1 MFRVIM
7 RGLLARKFRLFA
19 TALAVTLGVA
29 FMAGT
34 MVLTDTIGHTF
45 NDLSTG
51 VYKGTDAE
59 VRAKAAFSGPAMGG
73 GDQRPLISDSLV
85 QSLRRVPGVAADEGS
100 AMGYARLTGKNGKAL
115 GNPAAGA
122 PTLGG
127 NWNHV
132 SQLNPWT
139 LVAGHPPQAA
149 DQVVIDK
156 KSATDGH
163 LRVGDMTTV
172 LALGAPQR
180 FRVVGIVKFG
190 TADSPGGASVALFTM
205 PVAQR
210 LVAGPGKLTNVL
222 FVAKPGVSQQQL
234 AANLRHMLPHGMEAV
249 TGATVTKEMQDSFQQ
264 AMGFFNTFMMIF
276 AVIALLVGAFMI
288 FNTFSITVAQR
299 TRENGLLRALGAS
312 KRQVLGS
319 VIAEAVAVGV
329 IASAIGLA
337 AGIAMAAGLEGLLQA
352 LGFLGLPI
360 GGIVFSIRTVI
371 VAGLA
376 GLLVTLAAALSPARK
391 AAKVSPVAAMQEVSA
406 GSTGYGSKQRIL
418 VGAALLVLGV
428 AALFTGLFA
437 HVGSQVLVVGAGAL
451 LVFFAVSV
459 LGRTVSLPLSRA
471 VGAPLPR
478 MRGIPGKLARANAMR
493 NPKRT
498 AASASALMIGVGLV
512 GFITILA
519 SSTTASINRTID
531 RSFAGDIVI
540 DSGAGMTGGI
550 DPALAQE
557 LARLPQVSA
566 VAGIRGGLA
575 EIFGKPEQI
584 AAVDPGTIGKIFHV
598 GSAQGSTGGLGRTG
612 IAVYKDV
619 ATAHHLRV
627 GSAVPVVFR
636 DTGPADAAGRADLR
650 GFHGGAGA
658 ALLLGHV
665 RVRCQLHV
673 ALRQRRGDA
682 EGARDQHR
690 GRAEGGAGHRDEVL
704 RHHGDGPD
712 GVQGRADQ
720 AVPATADARV
730 CAARAGHLHRAARH
744 RQHPGIV
751 DLRAH
756 PGTGR
761 DARGRDDQAPAAG
774 NDPVGVGD
782 HRVAG
787 YGPRPAGRGVLRL
800 GAGAGYEEPGHHGVQ
815 PAGAE
820 PGDRG
825 GAGRGGRPGGGDPAQ
840 PPRREAQ
847 HPARDRQRIAQRSRL
862 GRRCAVTGLR
872 GRAGLAGMRRPP
884 EDRCDLRRDFRPCIR
899 GG

>member
-1 MFRVIM
+1 MFRVIV

-34 MVLTDTIGHTF
+34 MVLTDTIGRTF
-45 NDLSTG
+45 NDLSSG

-59 VRAKAAFSGPAMGG
+59 VRAKAAFTGPAMGG

-85 QSLRRVPGVAADEGS
+85 QSLRGVPGVAADEGS

-139 LVAGHPPQAA
+139 LVAGHPPQAV
-149 DQVVIDK
+149 DQVVIDA
-156 KSATDGH
+156 KSARDGH

-190 TADSPGGASVALFTM
+190 AADSPGGASVALFTM

-210 LVAGPGKLTNVL
+210 LVAGPGKVTSVL

-234 AANLRHMLPHGMEAV
+234 AANLRTALPHGMEAV
-249 TGATVTKEMQDSFQQ
+249 TGATVTKEMQTSFQQ
-264 AMGFFNTFMMIF
+264 GMAFFNTFMMIF

-337 AGIAMAAGLEGLLQA
+337 AGIAIAAGLEGLLQA
-352 LGFLGLPI
+352 LGFLGMPM
-360 GGIVFSIRTVI
+360 GGLVFSIRTVI

-376 GLLVTLAAALSPARK
+376 GLLVTLVAAVSPARK
-391 AAKVSPVAAMQEVSA
+391 AAKVSPVAAMQEVPA

-418 VGAALLVLGV
+418 VGIALLVLGV

-459 LGRTVSLPLSRA
+459 LGRTVSLPLSRV

-478 MRGIPGKLARANAMR
+478 LRGIPGKLARANAMR

-519 SSTTASINRTID
+519 SSTTASINSTID
-531 RSFAGDIVI
+531 HSFAGDIVI
-540 DSGAGMTGGI
+540 DSGAGLTGGI
-550 DPALAQE
+550 DPALAQR
-557 LARLPQVSA
+557 LTALPQVST
-566 VAGIRGGLA
+566 VAGVRGGLA

-619 ATAHHLRV
+619 ATAHRLKV

-636 DTGPADAAGRADLR
+636 DTGPQTLRVALIYGDSMAAPAPRYFLGTSAFDANFT
-650 GFHGGAGA
+650 FHYDSAVVIQKAPGTSTAA
-658 ALLLGHV
+658 ALTAVRAIATKYSGTTVMDQTAFKAQRAQPYQALLRLVYVLLALAIFIALLGIGNTLALSIFERTRELGLMRAV
-665 RVRCQLHV
+665 GMTRRQLRATIRWESVIIALQGTLLGLLVGVFFGWALVLAMKSQGITEFSLPVLSLVTVVVLAAV
-673 ALRQRRGDA
+673 A
-682 EGARDQHR
+682 
-690 GRAEGGAGHRDEVL
+690 
-704 RHHGDGPD
+704 
-712 GVQGRADQ
+712 GV
-720 AVPATADARV
+720 V
-730 CAARAGHLHRAARH
+730 AAILPSRRAAKLN
-744 RQHPGIV
+744 I
-751 DLRAH
+751 LRAI
-756 PGTGR
+756 
-761 DARGRDDQAPAAG
+761 
-774 NDPVGVGD
+774 VS
-782 HRVAG
+782 
-787 YGPRPAGRGVLRL
+787 
-800 GAGAGYEEPGHHGVQ
+800 E
-815 PAGAE
+815 
-820 PGDRG
+820 
-825 GAGRGGRPGGGDPAQ
+825 
-840 PPRREAQ
+840 
-847 HPARDRQRIAQRSRL
+847 
-862 GRRCAVTGLR
+862 
-872 GRAGLAGMRRPP
+872 
-884 EDRCDLRRDFRPCIR
+884 
-899 GG
+899 